1 MRNRIKKLLIF
12 MLVIILSTGGVLGF
26 NINTVKAIDVEAVVI
41 SNLEYRVNNNDM
53 TAEVIKTF
61 GDEHNL

>member
-1 MRNRIKKLLIF
+1 